1 MKKSAMSV
9 TVKDENTVTLSLFI
23 NDKSLYLADVKRV
36 ADEIPSDEAKATVKI
51 SENVY
56 KLVLIKG

>member
-1 MKKSAMSV
+1 MESP
-9 TVKDENTVTLSLFI
+9 TLKLFI
-23 NDKSLYLADVKRV
+23 NGEQVNSFDAARI

-51 SENVY
+51 SEYVY

>member
-1 MKKSAMSV
+1 MSV